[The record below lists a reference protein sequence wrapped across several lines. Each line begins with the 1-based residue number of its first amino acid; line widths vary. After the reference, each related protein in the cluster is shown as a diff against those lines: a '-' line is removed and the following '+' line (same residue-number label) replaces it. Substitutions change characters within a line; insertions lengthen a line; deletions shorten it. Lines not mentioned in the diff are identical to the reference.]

1 MPNKNNLMSLPT
13 NFWAERDF
21 FDGRAARSFVVVL
34 RTTGCRWR
42 RCTMCGYW
50 QESGTPQPPE
60 ALVKQFEFAIHK
72 LKGRC
77 AESPEILKIYTSGSF
92 FDDDELPSAV
102 RLEILKKAAEL
113 GVQKVVV
120 ESRPEFITPERV
132 GECVERFAGLEVAI
146 GLETSD
152 DFVREKFINKG
163 FSFKDF
169 LRAAKVVKSE
179 EACLRTY
186 LLMKP
191 PFLTEHA
198 ALEDVVRSAR
208 AVTFSDVLSL
218 NLCNVQRNTF
228 LEKLWWERHYRPPWL
243 WSAVEAL
250 KRIKE
255 FYEGVLISDPV
266 GAGSQRG
273 AHNCG
278 RCDKKVAAAIRRFSV
293 TQDLNVFAEMTC
305 DCVEQWLKILE
316 LEEFVFGVIT
326 DHD

>member
-1 MPNKNNLMSLPT
+1 MSSGNNLMDLPAK
-13 NFWAERDF
+13 FWAEQDF
-21 FDGRAARSFVVVL
+21 LGGRAVRSFVVVL
-34 RTTGCRWR
+34 RTIGCRWR

-50 QESGTPQPPE
+50 QESGTPQSPE
-60 ALVKQFEFAIHK
+60 ALVRQFEFAIRK

-77 AESPEILKIYTSGSF
+77 YAEPPEILKIYTSGSF
-92 FDDDELPSAV
+92 FDDDELPPAV
-102 RLEILKKAAEL
+102 RAEILDRAAEL

-132 GECVERFAGLEVAI
+132 RACVEHSENLEVAI

-152 DFVREKFINKG
+152 DFIREKFINKG
-163 FSFKDF
+163 FSLKDF
-169 LRAAKVVKSE
+169 LRAAKVVKGEGAS
-179 EACLRTY
+179 LRTY

-191 PFLTEHA
+191 PFLSERA

-208 AVTFSDVLSL
+208 AVAFSDVISL

-228 LEKLWWERHYRPPWL
+228 LEKLWQERCYRPPWL

-255 FYEGVLISDPV
+255 FYRGVLISDPV

-273 AHNCG
+273 PHNCG
-278 RCDKKVAAAIRRFSV
+278 RCDRKIAAAIRRFSV
-293 TQDLNVFAEMTC
+293 TQDLNVLAEPTC
-305 DCVEQWLKILE
+305 DCMEHWLKILG
-316 LEEFVFGVIT
+316 LEELTFCVVP
-326 DHD
+326 D